1 MSRRIGVEGVTTLK
15 MAPVLEVRE
24 TAVMGTLKLIK
35 DTPDGGASVTVRVK
49 FAVPGGGVV
58 VPPGAPLQELSRN
71 TARTSRME
79 RLREKRFM
87 WHPMPEDK
95 YFDAER
101 RCIRSP
107 IVTELTNTTLTS
119 EGRHATRK
127 RKNSLKF

>member
-1 MSRRIGVEGVTTLK
+1 MK

-58 VPPGAPLQELSRN
+58 VPLGAPLQELSRN

-95 YFDAER
+95 
-101 RCIRSP
+101 
-107 IVTELTNTTLTS
+107 
-119 EGRHATRK
+119 
-127 RKNSLKF
+127 

>member
-1 MSRRIGVEGVTTLK
+1 MSRRIGVEGVTTLT

-24 TAVMGTLKLIK
+24 TDVIGTLKL
-35 DTPDGGASVTVRVK
+35 TNEMPVGGASVTVTVK

-58 VPPGAPLQELSRN
+58 VPLGNPLQELSRN

-95 YFDAER
+95 YFDAEPK
-101 RCIRSP
+101 CVRSP
-107 IVTELTNTTLTS
+107 IVTGLTKPL
-119 EGRHATRK
+119 
-127 RKNSLKF
+127 

>member
-1 MSRRIGVEGVTTLK
+1 MSRRIGVEGVTTLT

-24 TAVMGTLKLIK
+24 TDVMGTLKLTK
-35 DTPDGGASVTVRVK
+35 ETPVGGASVTVTVK

-58 VPPGAPLQELSRN
+58 VPLGNPLQELSAN

-95 YFDAER
+95 YFDAEPK
-101 RCIRSP
+101 CVRSP
-107 IVTELTNTTLTS
+107 IVTGLTKPL
-119 EGRHATRK
+119 
-127 RKNSLKF
+127 